1 MGKRVCIDLNGVLDT
16 YAGWQ
21 GEVTWHPPR
30 PGARAFLQALRAR
43 GFEVVVLTVRRPED
57 AWQWLETHD
66 LAAYVSDVTDRKPPA
81 FVYIDDRALCFR
93 GAFDETL
100 RQMDCF
106 QPHWERDRQ
115 GLDDRAGPTS
125 RRGDSR

>member
-1 MGKRVCIDLNGVLDT
+1 MSKRVCIDLNGVLDT

-43 GFEVVVLTVRRPED
+43 GFEIVVLTVRRPEE
-57 AWQWLETHD
+57 ARQWLEAHG
-66 LAAYVSDVTDRKPPA
+66 LAAYISDVTDRKPPA
-81 FVYIDDRALCFR
+81 FVYIDDRALCFG

-100 RQMDCF
+100 RQVDCF

-115 GLDDRAGPTS
+115 ASDALAGHTHGQRDP
-125 RRGDSR
+125 